1 LNDDLDLMTNLYP
14 RTTGLPMVIWVGPR
28 YGPAGQA
35 RGLKAHRHDVRLKA
49 MQHHGNRMDP
59 GDLAVVGLRPNV
71 HAVAGQLSAADLDEI
86 RRWVDL
92 NWDAIL
98 AHWEERIDGAE
109 LVQHLRRL

>member
-1 LNDDLDLMTNLYP
+1 LSDDLDLMTNLYP

-28 YGPAGQA
+28 YAA
-35 RGLKAHRHDVRLKA
+35 RHDVRIKA

-59 GDLAVVGLRPNV
+59 GDLAVVALRPNV
-71 HAVAGQLSAADLDEI
+71 HVVAGQLSAADLDEI

-109 LVQHLRRL
+109 LVQRLRRL

>member
-1 LNDDLDLMTNLYP
+1 MSDDLDLMTNLSP

-28 YGPAGQA
+28 YGAW
-35 RGLKAHRHDVRLKA
+35 HDVRLKA

-59 GDLAVVGLRPNV
+59 GDLAVVALRPNV
-71 HAVAGQLSAADLDEI
+71 HVVAGQLSAADLDEI

-98 AHWEERIDGAE
+98 AH
-109 LVQHLRRL
+109 

>member
-1 LNDDLDLMTNLYP
+1 LSDDLDLMTNLYP

-28 YGPAGQA
+28 YGA
-35 RGLKAHRHDVRLKA
+35 RHDVRLKA

-59 GDLAVVGLRPNV
+59 GDLAVVALRPNV
-71 HAVAGQLSAADLDEI
+71 HVVAGQLSAADLDEI

-109 LVQHLRRL
+109 LVQRLRRL

>member
-1 LNDDLDLMTNLYP
+1 MSDDLDLMTNLYP

-28 YGPAGQA
+28 YGA
-35 RGLKAHRHDVRLKA
+35 RHDVRLKA

-59 GDLAVVGLRPNV
+59 GDLAAVALRPNV
-71 HAVAGQLSAADLDEI
+71 HVAAGQLSAADLDEI

-109 LVQHLRRL
+109 LVQLLRRL

>member
-1 LNDDLDLMTNLYP
+1 MRSLQPRRKPGDELDLMTNLYP

-28 YGPAGQA
+28 YGV
-35 RGLKAHRHDVRLKA
+35 RHDVRIKA
-49 MQHHGNRMDP
+49 MQRHGERMDVA
-59 GDLAVVGLRPNV
+59 DLAVVALRPSV
-71 HAVAGQLSAADLDEI
+71 HVVAGHLSAADLDEI

-109 LVQHLRRL
+109 LVQRLRRL

>member
-1 LNDDLDLMTNLYP
+1 MNDDLDLMTNLYP

-28 YGPAGQA
+28 YGA
-35 RGLKAHRHDVRLKA
+35 RHDVRLKA

-71 HAVAGQLSAADLDEI
+71 HVVAGQLSAADLDEI

>member
-1 LNDDLDLMTNLYP
+1 MSDDLDLMTNLSP

-28 YGPAGQA
+28 YGA
-35 RGLKAHRHDVRLKA
+35 RHDVRLKA

-59 GDLAVVGLRPNV
+59 GDLAVVVLRPNV
-71 HAVAGQLSAADLDEI
+71 HVVAGQLSAADLDEI

>member
-1 LNDDLDLMTNLYP
+1 MNDDLDLMTNLYP

-28 YGPAGQA
+28 YGA
-35 RGLKAHRHDVRLKA
+35 RHDVRLKA
-49 MQHHGNRMDP
+49 MQHHGNLMDP

-71 HAVAGQLSAADLDEI
+71 HVVAGQLSAADLDEI

>member
-1 LNDDLDLMTNLYP
+1 MSDDLDLMTNLYP

-28 YGPAGQA
+28 YSA
-35 RGLKAHRHDVRLKA
+35 RHDVRLKA

-71 HAVAGQLSAADLDEI
+71 HVVAGQLSAADLDGI

-109 LVQHLRRL
+109 LVQLLRRL

>member
-1 LNDDLDLMTNLYP
+1 MSDESDELDLMTNLYP

-28 YGPAGQA
+28 YGA
-35 RGLKAHRHDVRLKA
+35 RHDIRLKA
-49 MQHHGNRMDP
+49 MQHHGSRMDP
-59 GDLAVVGLRPNV
+59 GDLAAVGLRPNV
-71 HAVAGQLSAADLDEI
+71 HVVAGQLSAADLDEI

-92 NWDAIL
+92 NWDALL

>member
-1 LNDDLDLMTNLYP
+1 MSDDLDLMTNLYP

-28 YGPAGQA
+28 YGA
-35 RGLKAHRHDVRLKA
+35 RHDVRIKA

-59 GDLAVVGLRPNV
+59 GDLAVVALRPNV
-71 HAVAGQLSAADLDEI
+71 HVVAGQLSAADLDEI

-109 LVQHLRRL
+109 LVQRLRRL

>member
-1 LNDDLDLMTNLYP
+1 LCDDLDLMTNLYP

-28 YGPAGQA
+28 YGA
-35 RGLKAHRHDVRLKA
+35 RHDVRLKA

-59 GDLAVVGLRPNV
+59 GDLAVVALRPNV
-71 HAVAGQLSAADLDEI
+71 HVVAGQLSAVDLDEI

-109 LVQHLRRL
+109 LVQLLRRL